1 MCLSRNEVLEI
12 SLRLVK
18 NIPGNIV
25 EFGVAGGHSTRK
37 IREVVS
43 LLETENFNG
52 SPKAIFACDSFLGL
66 PEKFEN
72 LRVGYFKQSPPKIRG
87 VEIVVG
93 YFEDS
98 LTSALKKKIGKVSF
112 VHFDADLYSSTLCCL
127 NWITPLLQ
135 PGTLLL
141 FDEFYSEK
149 ESEKR
154 AFEEWS
160 KSHGKKIRTLKTAE
174 FLRPPAGFGINL
186 DARVL
191 YQVTEVDG

>member
-1 MCLSRNEVLEI
+1 MLCLSRNEVLEI
-12 SLRLVK
+12 ALRLVK
-18 NIPGNIV
+18 NISGNIV
-25 EFGVAGGHSTRK
+25 EFGVASGHSTRK

-43 LLETENFNG
+43 LLETENFKG

-72 LRVGYFKQSPPKIRG
+72 LGVGAFKQQSPPKIHG

-98 LTSALKKKIGKVSF
+98 LTSALRKKIGKVSF

-154 AFEEWS
+154 ALEEWS
-160 KSHGKKIRTLKTAE
+160 KSHGKKNKNPKNR
-174 FLRPPAGFGINL
+174 
-186 DARVL
+186 RVS
-191 YQVTEVDG
+191 